1 MKKRISLFDIIC
13 YVLLGVFALICLYPF
28 YYLIIYSVS
37 IPEEAYSKGVY
48 LLPRGFTLDSYRA
61 VLSRSDIQNGALI
74 SVARTLIG
82 TTISVFFTS
91 MLAYVLTKR
100 QYRSFRWLYRMTVM
114 TMYFNPGVIPYYITM
129 QSLGLTNTFWIYV
142 IPGAIG
148 AFNMIL
154 IKTYMEN
161 VPGELEEA
169 ALMDGA
175 GPFRIFWQIMIPV
188 SVPIIATVALFCSVG
203 QWNSW
208 YDNFLYVSNSDL
220 KTLQYTLMQ
229 YLQQSEKLS
238 KMTSDE
244 MMAFN
249 QSVPLTT
256 SSMRITI
263 SMVTTLPILIVYPLV
278 QRFFVQGIMIG
289 SVKG

>member
-1 MKKRISLFDIIC
+1 MKKRVTLFDLVC
-13 YVLLGVFALICLYPF
+13 YVLLGAFALICLYPF

-61 VLSRSDIQNGALI
+61 VLSRSDIQNGAMI
-74 SVARTLIG
+74 SVARTILG
-82 TTISVFFTS
+82 TGISVFFTS
-91 MLAYVLTKR
+91 MLAYVVTKR
-100 QYRSFRWLYRMTVM
+100 QYRSFRWLYRITVM

-154 IKTYMEN
+154 IRTYMES

-175 GPFRIFWQIMIPV
+175 GPFRIYWQIMLPV
-188 SVPIIATVALFCSVG
+188 CVPIIATVALFCAVG

-208 YDNFLYVSNSDL
+208 YDNFLYVSNSKL

-244 MMAFN
+244 MMSFT

-278 QRFFVQGIMIG
+278 QRYFVQGIMIG